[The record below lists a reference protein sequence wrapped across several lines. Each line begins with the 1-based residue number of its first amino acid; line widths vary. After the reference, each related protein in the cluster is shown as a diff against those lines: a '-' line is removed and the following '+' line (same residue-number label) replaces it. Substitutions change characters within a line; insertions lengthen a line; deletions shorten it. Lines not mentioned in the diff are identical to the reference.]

1 MKWSCDTVRRQSE
14 RIAAGCVY
22 CSHGGEGDYVLRGG
36 LMEVGGAGME
46 FTGKG
51 RRFVGGWVQG
61 VAGTLFVGKSA
72 ERKLLFV

>member
-1 MKWSCDTVRRQSE
+1 MRESRQVVCTVRMVVRA
-14 RIAAGCVY
+14 IMY
-22 CSHGGEGDYVLRGG
+22 CEVE
-36 LMEVGGAGME
+36 LMEIGGAGME
-46 FTGKG
+46 LTGKG